1 MKRKTLLT
9 VTVTSILLSAII
21 CVSNLQA
28 QGSSKTV
35 RPGEEITVK
44 IKNPG
49 GQRAWVGIFR
59 ADDPDNNPISFS
71 YLRDLQNNT
80 FSVNAPKQVGKYQF
94 RVFKEKGD
102 SPVYKG
108 DIIKVVQYSPT
119 FTLSATTVKPN
130 QTLTVTYSDEPKLTD
145 AWIGFYRADDPDEKF
160 ISFIELKHLENRTYS
175 VTAPG
180 EKGIFNFRI
189 FLDNGYIMVGKSEN
203 VTVS

>member
-1 MKRKTLLT
+1 MKRKALLT
-9 VTVTSILLSAII
+9 VTMTSILLSTII
-21 CVSNLQA
+21 CVSNLRA
-28 QGSSKTV
+28 QDSSKSV
-35 RPGEEITVK
+35 RPGEAITVK

-49 GQRAWVGIFR
+49 GQKAWVGIFR
-59 ADDPDNNPISFS
+59 VDDPDDRPISFS
-71 YLRDLQNNT
+71 YFRDLQNNT
-80 FSVNAPKQVGKYQF
+80 LSVNAPKQVGKYQF
-94 RVFKEKGD
+94 RVFKKKGD
-102 SPVYKG
+102 NPVYKG

-175 VTAPG
+175 VTAPS

-189 FLDNGYIMVGKSEN
+189 FLDNGYIMVGKSEE
-203 VTVS
+203 VTVR

>member
-1 MKRKTLLT
+1 MKRKAFLT

-49 GQRAWVGIFR
+49 GQKAWVGIFR

-108 DIIKVVQYSPT
+108 DIIKVVQYNPT
-119 FTLSATTVKPN
+119 FILSATTVKPN

-175 VTAPG
+175 VTAPS

-203 VTVS
+203 VTVR